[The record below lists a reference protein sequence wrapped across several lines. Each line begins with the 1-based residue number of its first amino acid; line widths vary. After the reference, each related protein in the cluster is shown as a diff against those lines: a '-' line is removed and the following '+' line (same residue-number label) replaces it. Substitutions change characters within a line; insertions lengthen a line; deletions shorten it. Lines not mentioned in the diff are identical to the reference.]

1 MAMTSPN
8 GTADASVFAVA
19 PPARELLTAARAE
32 ELVLAPAQAAVAA
45 AAASG
50 TPIHTARL
58 GGLSFGAD
66 AAPVGAAALAALAAA
81 GTLTTVDV
89 ADTIAARPEA
99 EALAALA
106 VLVAPLAGLESLR
119 SLDVSDNALGAKGIR
134 SLRAALAGTA
144 GRLTNVAFQNNGLAA
159 DAGALIT
166 DFLTLPDGGEEGDGG
181 GATATSKARE
191 EEPSVGGRV
200 STLTELRIHNNLL
213 EDAGMVSLAPLI
225 AASPRLA
232 TLRLSSLR
240 VGAQGMACVADAL
253 ARAVAAGGAGVAGGP
268 SQSRLRVL
276 DLSDNTVGAAGAAA
290 LAEGVLAVAPQ
301 LEVLNLRD
309 TSLGDLG
316 ARRVLAALTAA
327 QELRKEVGTYT
338 DGEGGD
344 DDKGAAALGVAGLT
358 QLDLSGN
365 ELSPEGARWV
375 AKFLRA
381 AGATLTTLLLD
392 DNELTS
398 AGALKVARALT
409 PDTTPALVSVS
420 MTGNGVGGRGAV
432 ALATAVAALPA
443 VAAVGLNENA
453 IAEQPLARVRELLS
467 EEMLGDMS
475 DNEEDEDEDEEEE
488 GEDKG
493 GEDASDEGTDEEV
506 DALTERLARGVALG
520 TLDR

>member
-1 MAMTSPN
+1 MTSSN
-8 GTADASVFAVA
+8 GTADAGVFAVN

-66 AAPVGAAALAALAAA
+66 AAPVGAAALAALTAA

-134 SLRAALAGTA
+134 SLRAALSGTA

-166 DFLTLPDGGEEGDGG
+166 DFLTLPDGGEEGSAA
-181 GATATSKARE
+181 ATATTKAG
-191 EEPSVGGRV
+191 EEPSTGGRV
-200 STLTELRIHNNLL
+200 SALTELRVHNNLL

-240 VGAQGMACVADAL
+240 VGARGMACVADAL
-253 ARAVAAGGAGVAGGP
+253 AGAVAAGGGGVAGGP
-268 SQSRLRVL
+268 GHSRLRVL

-290 LAEGVLAVAPQ
+290 LAEGVLAVAPR
-301 LEVLNLRD
+301 LGVLNLRD

-327 QELRKEVGTYT
+327 QELRKEVSTDA
-338 DGEGGD
+338 DGEDGD
-344 DDKGAAALGVAGLT
+344 GDKGAAVPGVAGLT

-409 PDTTPALVSVS
+409 PDTTPVLASVS

-432 ALATAVAALPA
+432 ALATAAAALPA

-453 IAEQPLARVRELLS
+453 IAEQSLARVRELLS
-467 EEMLGDMS
+467 EDVLGDMS

-488 GEDKG
+488 EGEDEG
-493 GEDASDEGTDEEV
+493 DEDAGDEGTDEEV
-506 DALTERLARGVALG
+506 DALTERLARRVGLG
-520 TLDR
+520 TFDR

>member
-1 MAMTSPN
+1 MTSPN
-8 GTADASVFAVA
+8 GPADAGVFAVA

-32 ELVLAPAQAAVAA
+32 ELVLAPARAAVAA

-144 GRLTNVAFQNNGLAA
+144 GRLTEVAFQNNGLAA

-166 DFLTLPDGGEEGDGG
+166 DFLTLPDGGGEEGD
-181 GATATSKARE
+181 ASALAAKAGEE
-191 EEPSVGGRV
+191 EEPTVGGRV
-200 STLTELRIHNNLL
+200 SALTELRIHNNLL

-240 VGAQGMACVADAL
+240 VGARGMACVADAL
-253 ARAVAAGGAGVAGGP
+253 AGAVAAGGGGVTGVPGH
-268 SQSRLRVL
+268 SRLRVL

-290 LAEGVLAVAPQ
+290 LAEGVLAVAPR
-301 LEVLNLRD
+301 LGVLNLRD

-327 QELRKEVGTYT
+327 QELRKEVGSDT
-338 DGEGGD
+338 DEEGGD
-344 DDKGAAALGVAGLT
+344 GDKGAAVPGVAGLT

-365 ELSPEGARWV
+365 ELTPEGARWV
-375 AKFLRA
+375 AKYLRA

-432 ALATAVAALPA
+432 ALATAAAALPA
-443 VAAVGLNENA
+443 IAAVGLNENA
-453 IAEQPLARVRELLS
+453 IAEEPLVRVRELLS
-467 EEMLGDMS
+467 EEVLGDMS
-475 DNEEDEDEDEEEE
+475 DNEEDEDEDEDEEQEEDE
-488 GEDKG
+488 GDEG
-493 GEDASDEGTDEEV
+493 ASDEGTDEEV
-506 DALTERLARGVALG
+506 DALTERLARGVGLG
-520 TLDR
+520 TLGR

>member
-1 MAMTSPN
+1 MTSSN
-8 GTADASVFAVA
+8 GTADAGVFAVN

-66 AAPVGAAALAALAAA
+66 AAPVGAAALAALTAA

-134 SLRAALAGTA
+134 SLRAALSGTA

-166 DFLTLPDGGEEGDGG
+166 DFLTLPDGREEGSAA
-181 GATATSKARE
+181 ATATTKAG
-191 EEPSVGGRV
+191 EEPSTGGRV
-200 STLTELRIHNNLL
+200 SALTELRIHNNLL

-225 AASPRLA
+225 AAP
-232 TLRLSSLR
+232 T
-240 VGAQGMACVADAL
+240 
-253 ARAVAAGGAGVAGGP
+253 
-268 SQSRLRVL
+268 VL

-290 LAEGVLAVAPQ
+290 LAEGVLAVAPR
-301 LEVLNLRD
+301 LGVLNLRD

-327 QELRKEVGTYT
+327 QELRKEVSTDA
-338 DGEGGD
+338 DGEDGD
-344 DDKGAAALGVAGLT
+344 GDKGAAVPGVAGLT

-409 PDTTPALVSVS
+409 PDTTPVLASVS

-432 ALATAVAALPA
+432 ALATAAAALPA

-453 IAEQPLARVRELLS
+453 IAEQSLARVRELLS
-467 EEMLGDMS
+467 EDVLGDMS

-488 GEDKG
+488 EGEDEG
-493 GEDASDEGTDEEV
+493 DEDAGDEGTDEEV
-506 DALTERLARGVALG
+506 DALTERLARRVRLG
-520 TLDR
+520 TFDR

>member
-1 MAMTSPN
+1 MTSPN
-8 GTADASVFAVA
+8 GTADAGVFAVA

-32 ELVLAPAQAAVAA
+32 ELVLAPARAAVAA

-66 AAPVGAAALAALAAA
+66 AAPVGAAALAALAAG

-144 GRLTNVAFQNNGLAA
+144 GRLTDVAFQNNGLAA
-159 DAGALIT
+159 DAGSLIT
-166 DFLTLPDGGEEGDGG
+166 DFLTLPDGGEEGDAAAAAAA
-181 GATATSKARE
+181 ATKTG
-191 EEPSVGGRV
+191 EEPSAGDRV
-200 STLTELRIHNNLL
+200 SALTELRIHNNLL

-225 AASPRLA
+225 AASPYLA

-240 VGAQGMACVADAL
+240 VGARGMACVADAL
-253 ARAVAAGGAGVAGGP
+253 ARAVAAGSGALADAPGY
-268 SQSRLRVL
+268 SRLRVL
-276 DLSDNTVGAAGAAA
+276 DLSDNTVGAAGAEA
-290 LAEGVLAVAPQ
+290 LAKGVLAVAPR

-316 ARRVLAALTAA
+316 ARRVLAALTAV
-327 QELRKEVGTYT
+327 QELRKEVGTDP
-338 DGEGGD
+338 DGKGGD
-344 DDKGAAALGVAGLT
+344 GDKGAAQLGVAGLT

-365 ELSPEGARWV
+365 ELSPDGARWV
-375 AKFLRA
+375 AKFLCA

-398 AGALKVARALT
+398 AGALKIARALK
-409 PDTTPALVSVS
+409 PDSTPALTVVS

-432 ALATAVAALPA
+432 ALATAAAALPA
-443 VAAVGLNENA
+443 VTAVGLNENA
-453 IAEQPLARVRELLS
+453 IAEESLARVRELLS
-467 EEMLGDMS
+467 EDVLGDMS
-475 DNEEDEDEDEEEE
+475 DNEEDEDEDED
-488 GEDKG
+488 GEDEG
-493 GEDASDEGTDEEV
+493 DEEASDEGTDDEV
-506 DALTERLARGVALG
+506 DALTERLARGVGLG
-520 TLDR
+520 TLVR